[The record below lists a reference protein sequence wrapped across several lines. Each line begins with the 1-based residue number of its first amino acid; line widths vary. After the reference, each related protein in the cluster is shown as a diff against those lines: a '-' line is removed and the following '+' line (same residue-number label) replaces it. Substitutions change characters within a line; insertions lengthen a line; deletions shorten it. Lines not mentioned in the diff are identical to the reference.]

1 MAEQGFRLAV
11 ALNSYGLVDRHAGG
25 DVRDVLPWH
34 ELLLIAETAEETGYE
49 AIFTPEIRA
58 REAFATLAALAD
70 ATREVRLASGVVPI
84 HSRAVATMALGA
96 ATLQDI
102 SDGRFVLGLGSSE
115 SVDDTRAYVRAVR
128 ELLNDDPATPP
139 GAGGGADDLQ
149 PVDLARAGGLEV
161 PIFLAALGPRMTTLA
176 GEVADGVVLNW
187 CTPERVAAARR
198 QVAEGAGRAGRD
210 PRKVA
215 VAVYVRACLGHDQ
228 EHAVAA
234 LRDAAGQY
242 AAMDTYRRQFEAMGL
257 GPEAAAAAGAWGAG
271 RPGEVP
277 PALLRACCVWG
288 TREEGLEGLAAYR
301 EAGADLVVVYPVPAQ
316 EAASSIMGTV
326 LAAAPNPAVEA

>member
-1 MAEQGFRLAV
+1 
-11 ALNSYGLVDRHAGG
+11 
-25 DVRDVLPWH
+25 
-34 ELLLIAETAEETGYE
+34 
-49 AIFTPEIRA
+49 
-58 REAFATLAALAD
+58 
-70 ATREVRLASGVVPI
+70 VVPI
-84 HSRAVATMALGA
+84 HSRAAATMALAA

-115 SVDDTRAYVRAVR
+115 SLQDTRAYVRAVR
-128 ELLNDDPATPP
+128 DLLDGAPAALRGP
-139 GAGGGADDLQ
+139 GGEADVLQ
-149 PVDLARAGGLEV
+149 PVDLARAEGLDV
-161 PIFLAALGPRMTTLA
+161 SIFLAALGPRMTTLA

-198 QVAEGAGRAGRD
+198 QVDEGAERAGRD
-210 PRKVA
+210 PRGVA

-228 EHAVAA
+228 QHAVAA
-234 LRDAAGQY
+234 LREAAGQY
-242 AAMDTYRRQFEAMGL
+242 AAIDTYRRQFEAMGL

-288 TREEGLEGLAAYR
+288 TREEGLEGVGAYR